1 MNFVYIFFFLAIGR
15 YRNRAIV
22 DLLLD
27 YGAQLN
33 QPDLGGGRP
42 LHHAAVA
49 NNSAAC
55 GALVRG
61 SGGGSGWQWLRGS
74 GGSRLL
80 FK

>member
-1 MNFVYIFFFLAIGR
+1 LCIYIFFLAIGR

-61 SGGGSGWQWLRGS
+61 SGCGSGGGSGWEWQWEQTA
-74 GGSRLL
+74 
-80 FK
+80 F